1 MEKTERECEG
11 TQEECDLMDGFIL
24 KGDIG
29 WSVSKDEMRTVSGG
43 YLVCAEG
50 VSLGVFEEL
59 PKEYRGLPLRDLTG
73 KLIVPGLTDLHIH
86 APQYEFRGTAMD
98 LELIEWLDRQT
109 FPAEVKYGDTEYAER
124 AYAVFADQMKKSATT
139 RACIFATRHSE
150 STKILMDHM
159 EATGIVSFV
168 GKINMD
174 RNAPEELRED
184 SVSSAADTVA
194 WLESVRGKYE
204 RTFPILTPRFIPSCT
219 DELMRSLAEIR
230 REYALP
236 VQSHL
241 SENSAEMKWVRQLH
255 PDCRQYWETY
265 AKYGLWNERTVMA
278 HCVWSDSRERQAMKD
293 AGVTVVHCAD
303 SNQNICSGVAPVRV
317 MLDEGLKVALGSDIA
332 GGDHLDFFD
341 VTASAIRASKARR
354 MMDGWETPFL
364 TVAESWYLATSAGAA
379 YFGEKPGF
387 AVGNPLHAMVLADDT
402 LPAARPLTPAERLER
417 AVYRR
422 QEGAVRAV
430 WSAGKKIYT
439 ADEKGQR
446 SKP

>member
-1 MEKTERECEG
+1 M
-11 TQEECDLMDGFIL
+11 
-24 KGDIG
+24 
-29 WSVSKDEMRTVSGG
+29 
-43 YLVCAEG
+43 
-50 VSLGVFEEL
+50 
-59 PKEYRGLPLRDLTG
+59 
-73 KLIVPGLTDLHIH
+73 
-86 APQYEFRGTAMD
+86 
-98 LELIEWLDRQT
+98 
-109 FPAEVKYGDTEYAER
+109 
-124 AYAVFADQMKKSATT
+124 
-139 RACIFATRHSE
+139 
-150 STKILMDHM
+150 
-159 EATGIVSFV
+159 
-168 GKINMD
+168 
-174 RNAPEELRED
+174 
-184 SVSSAADTVA
+184 
-194 WLESVRGKYE
+194 
-204 RTFPILTPRFIPSCT
+204 LTPRFTPSCT
-219 DELMRSLAEIR
+219 DELMAFLGRLAAER
-230 REYALP
+230 QLP

-387 AVGNPLHAMVLADDT
+387 AAGNPLHAMVLADDT

>member
-1 MEKTERECEG
+1 MT
-11 TQEECDLMDGFIL
+11 TIL
-24 KGDIG
+24 KGNI
-29 WSVSKDEMRTVSGG
+29 VSAPSLGRLDVTENG
-43 YLVCAEG
+43 YLIAENG
-50 VSLGVFEEL
+50 VITGVYPVL
-59 PKEYRGLPLRDLTG
+59 PEQYAGAAVEDCG
-73 KLIVPGLTDLHIH
+73 DALIVQSFADLHLH
-86 APQYEFRGTAMD
+86 APQYPMLGMGMD
-98 LELIEWLDRQT
+98 LPLLDWLNAYAFPTEARFADPDYARTVYRQLAQELAAHGTTRVCMFSSLHTDATLILM
-109 FPAEVKYGDTEYAER
+109 AELER
-124 AYAVFADQMKKSATT
+124 AG
-139 RACIFATRHSE
+139 I
-150 STKILMDHM
+150 
-159 EATGIVSFV
+159 TGYV
-168 GKINMD
+168 GKVNMD
-174 RNAPEELRED
+174 RNAAPGVLEETTEESMRE
-184 SVSSAADTVA
+184 T
-194 WLESVRGKYE
+194 
-204 RTFPILTPRFIPSCT
+204 
-219 DELMRSLAEIR
+219 
-230 REYALP
+230 LP

-303 SNQNICSGVAPVRV
+303 SNQNICSGIAPVRV

-387 AVGNPLHAMVLADDT
+387 AAGNPLHAMVLADDT